1 MRATAIDTN
10 DSREFENAVQP
21 NSRGSGSLSY
31 RECLMA
37 LRLTIEN
44 VTNLP
49 DGGPISFEV
58 SGERPIDIG
67 RDKHVHWTL
76 PDPTRYISGKHCEI
90 RYLDNSYWLHD
101 VSTNGTFLNGSE
113 HRMRSPYQL
122 KDGDRLIIGHYIIAA
137 SLDLD
142 EASGVQR
149 SPSGASAGS
158 QPEPGADL
166 WSSERPAASAADLYE
181 SRPSRAVPPPAQPA
195 VADWAADASSAA
207 SSFVR
212 PHTRASQ
219 RDDGP
224 PMDWA
229 SGDPFDVQPAPDR
242 PRPIEASGDIAG
254 QGHPAAGDSAMP
266 ATAQAEVAS
275 TPLQGR
281 APVIPVAAQPPPPP
295 SARPPAASPA
305 KPRDAAQK
313 SLASIIARGASV
325 PEGTFANRD
334 DEYLAQELGELMRMS
349 VINLMILL
357 QARNEAKRL
366 TRSRS
371 HTTIQATE
379 NNPLKFA
386 PTPEDAMRILFGQKN
401 PAYLDARN
409 ALAQGFNDL
418 RVHQQQTY
426 AAMQHAVSML
436 MAELDPAVIA
446 KQAQDQGGM
455 LDMVRSQKSRLWDT
469 LIARWNASFGR
480 EAGASVDAFMAHF
493 ADHYD
498 RTNGQ

>member
-1 MRATAIDTN
+1 
-10 DSREFENAVQP
+10 
-21 NSRGSGSLSY
+21 
-31 RECLMA
+31 MA
-37 LRLTIEN
+37 LRLMIEN
-44 VTNLP
+44 VANLP

-58 SGERPIDIG
+58 SGERPVDIG

-90 RYLDNSYWLHD
+90 RYLDNTYWLHD

-137 SLDLD
+137 ALDGEDAL
-142 EASGVQR
+142 GVR
-149 SPSGASAGS
+149 RGSPEMSAGS
-158 QPEPGADL
+158 RPVAEADL
-166 WSSERPAASAADLYE
+166 WGSERPAASPADLYE
-181 SRPSRAVPPPAQPA
+181 SRSSRDATPSAQSA
-195 VADWAADASSAA
+195 SADWTTGAPAAA
-207 SSFVR
+207 SDVVR
-212 PHTRASQ
+212 PRTRASQ
-219 RDDGP
+219 QDDGP
-224 PMDWA
+224 QMDWA
-229 SGDPFDVQPAPDR
+229 TGDPFGVQPAADHSR
-242 PRPIEASGDIAG
+242 AAASTDGSVG
-254 QGHPAAGDSAMP
+254 EHRPAAVESVAP
-266 ATAQAEVAS
+266 AAAQAEAAATSPQERRPVAAATAQ
-275 TPLQGR
+275 P
-281 APVIPVAAQPPPPP
+281 IPPG
-295 SARPPAASPA
+295 ARPPPASGVA
-305 KPRDAAQK
+305 TRGAAQ
-313 SLASIIARGASV
+313 SLAGIIARGASV
-325 PEGTFANRD
+325 PESTFANRD
-334 DEYLAQELGELMRMS
+334 EAYLAQELGELMRMA

-386 PTPEDAMRILFGQKN
+386 PTPEDAMRILFGPKN
-401 PAYLDARN
+401 SAYLDARS

-426 AAMQHAVSML
+426 AAMQHAISML
-436 MAELDPAVIA
+436 VAELDPAVIA
-446 KQAQDQGGM
+446 KQAQEHGGM

-498 RTNGQ
+498 QTDRQ

>member
-1 MRATAIDTN
+1 
-10 DSREFENAVQP
+10 
-21 NSRGSGSLSY
+21 
-31 RECLMA
+31 MA
-37 LRLTIEN
+37 LRLMIEN
-44 VTNLP
+44 VANLP

-58 SGERPIDIG
+58 SGERPVDIG

-137 SLDLD
+137 SLDGQ
-142 EASGVQR
+142 EALGVR
-149 SPSGASAGS
+149 RGSPELSAGS
-158 QPEPGADL
+158 RPAPEADL
-166 WSSERPAASAADLYE
+166 WSSERPPVSPADLYE
-181 SRPSRAVPPPAQPA
+181 SQAPRGAPPPAQSA
-195 VADWAADASSAA
+195 AADWTTDAPSAA
-207 SSFVR
+207 SRVVR
-212 PHTRASQ
+212 PRTPARQ
-219 RDDGP
+219 PDDSRQ
-224 PMDWA
+224 MDWA
-229 SGDPFDVQPAPDR
+229 GGDPFGVQPAADHSR
-242 PRPIEASGDIAG
+242 AVESTDGLVSEHR
-254 QGHPAAGDSAMP
+254 PAAAESAPP
-266 ATAQAEVAS
+266 ATAAHAEIAS
-275 TPLQGR
+275 TSPQDR
-281 APVIPVAAQPPPPP
+281 PPSAAATAQPEMPPG
-295 SARPPAASPA
+295 ARPPAAPGA
-305 KPRDAAQK
+305 GPRGAAQ

-325 PEGTFANRD
+325 PQSTFANRD
-334 DEYLAQELGELMRMS
+334 DAYLAQELGELMRMS

-386 PTPEDAMRILFGQKN
+386 PTPEDAMRILFGPKN
-401 PAYLDARN
+401 SAYLDAAS

-418 RVHQQQTY
+418 RVHQQKTY

-436 MAELDPAVIA
+436 VAELDPAVIA
-446 KQAQDQGGM
+446 KQTPDHGGM

-498 RTNGQ
+498 QTNRQ